1 MKADYVHKDSKT
13 STNETISYKITMPL
27 IDDEEIQRIDN
38 HYNELVDK
46 FIKQFVKEKDMI
58 IAQRI
63 MMNLRKEN
71 KLLLKENQK
80 LKKQLETVRK
90 KYEFES
96 KNRDKIWKILMKK
109 ETQQKKFIEY
119 LEDYIEVLKSQQENV
134 NGLDILEEETL
145 FILEETLEKYK
156 EIIGGKYEGN
166 KDL

>member
-27 IDDEEIQRIDN
+27 IDTEELQRIDN
-38 HYNELVDK
+38 NYNELVDE

-71 KLLLKENQK
+71 KQYDSLMQK
-80 LKKQLETVRK
+80 V
-90 KYEFES
+90 ES
-96 KNRDKIWKILMKK
+96 
-109 ETQQKKFIEY
+109 QQKKFIEY

-145 FILEETLEKYK
+145 FILEETLKM
-156 EIIGGKYEGN
+156 
-166 KDL
+166 

>member
-27 IDDEEIQRIDN
+27 IDTEELQRIDN
-38 HYNELVDK
+38 NYNELVDE

-71 KLLLKENQK
+71 KQYDSLMQK
-80 LKKQLETVRK
+80 V
-90 KYEFES
+90 ES
-96 KNRDKIWKILMKK
+96 
-109 ETQQKKFIEY
+109 QQKKFIEY

-145 FILEETLEKYK
+145 FILEETLIGEKD
-156 EIIGGKYEGN
+156 E
-166 KDL
+166 